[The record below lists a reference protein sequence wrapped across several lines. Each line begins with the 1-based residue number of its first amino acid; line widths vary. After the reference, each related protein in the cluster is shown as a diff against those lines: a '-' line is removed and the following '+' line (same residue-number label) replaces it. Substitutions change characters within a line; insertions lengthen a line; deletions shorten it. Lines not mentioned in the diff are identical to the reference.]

1 LQGLR
6 LYSPMFIVSNHTFYK
21 ASIISKRL
29 IESEYLRPKKIVAN
43 DPINSRIATLRNS
56 TNPILLLNVNN
67 QINLTMRKLILSMQM
82 SADGF
87 VADSNGRTDWQL
99 WKWDTEWN
107 WDDELK
113 KYFTGIIDSVDSI
126 LLSRKMAKEGFISH
140 WKQAAE
146 NPNDPRFVFA
156 GKINETHKVV
166 FTKTLE
172 KSEWDNTDLA
182 KGVLTKE
189 INRLK
194 SKEGKDIIVYGGA
207 GFVSALIK
215 EELIDEFQFFI
226 NPTAIGNGM
235 TIFSQPGR
243 QNMTLVNAKS
253 YDCGIVVLIY
263 NRKNNQT
270 LVNGKATRLGTNKVG

>member
-1 LQGLR
+1 
-6 LYSPMFIVSNHTFYK
+6 
-21 ASIISKRL
+21 
-29 IESEYLRPKKIVAN
+29 
-43 DPINSRIATLRNS
+43 
-56 TNPILLLNVNN
+56 
-67 QINLTMRKLILSMQM
+67 MQM
-82 SADGF
+82 SVDGF
-87 VADSNGRTDWQL
+87 VADTNGRTGWQL

-146 NPNDPRFVFA
+146 NPNDPRFAFA
-156 GKINETHKVV
+156 RKINETQKVI

-172 KSEWDNTDLA
+172 KSDPIVTGWNSADLA
-182 KGVLTKE
+182 KGGLAEE

-226 NPTAIGNGM
+226 NPAAIGNGM
-235 TIFSQPGR
+235 TIFNQPGR
-243 QNMTLVNAKS
+243 QNMTLVKAKP

-263 NRKNNQT
+263 KPKNNQT
-270 LVNGKATRLGTNKVG
+270 LVNSKATRLGTNKVS